1 MDPMQG
7 GKTMANPIKLEN
19 IPTIQSPVI
28 NNQVGLDKG
37 KNDKTSDK
45 ANITDPVTIRNE
57 RTEPLTYT
65 DTATIKGREGAKYEL
80 LQKLV
85 VSMLKEQNIAT
96 SVKIGEEEV
105 DISKISQ
112 KEAVEL
118 VSEDGYFGVEQTS
131 ERIFQF
137 AVNISGND
145 PSRIEAIKEG
155 VMRGF
160 NEALDAFGGQLPEI
174 SHKTLD
180 AVINKLDNWVSEAS
194 A

>member
-1 MDPMQG
+1 
-7 GKTMANPIKLEN
+7 MANPIKLEN